1 VEGAGGRRLRFAG
14 FDDKHFEAFEKRKWS
29 SNLFNLER
37 LAVKEELEALGA
49 QITLPLE
56 RFSREVTSHCP
67 TILNGK
73 NVSEMLIYYTR
84 TEEERK
90 AILPLLDSRIALPEQ
105 LSDPQEHHKHAIL
118 GVRISQSGV
127 DTGFMLHSRAW
138 VDVMNILNR
147 CKKPEERARFV
158 QMVNRLDGTAVIAP
172 SVVLATKEFSSAHIE
187 QMEEAVLNY
196 DFTIFF
202 GVSFGRDAKE
212 PRSPA
217 FASLVN
223 KTLLSCLPI
232 YDFALWRLSQDFLGT
247 MGAKTAKEE
256 VSRISVGAHVLV
268 NEGPFANRAG
278 VVTAIDNQG
287 FARVLIGKIT
297 LKIGCSFVRILPK
310 ERA

>member
-1 VEGAGGRRLRFAG
+1 LRFTG
-14 FDDKHFEAFEKRKWS
+14 FEDKHFDAFEKRKWS

-37 LAVKEELEALGA
+37 LAVKEQLEALGA

-56 RFSREVTSHCP
+56 RFSKEITSHCP

-73 NVSEMLIYYTR
+73 AVSEMLIYYTR

-138 VDVMNILNR
+138 VDVMNVLNR
-147 CKKPEERARFV
+147 CRKPEERARFV
-158 QMVNRLDGTAVIAP
+158 TLVNQLDGVAVIAP
-172 SVVLATKEFSSAHIE
+172 TLVLPTKEFCSGHIE
-187 QMEEAVLNY
+187 QMEEAVMNH

-202 GVSFGRDAKE
+202 GVSLGRDAKE
-212 PRSPA
+212 PRNPA

-247 MGAKTAKEE
+247 VGAKKAKEE
-256 VSRISVGAHVLV
+256 APLLAVGANVLV
-268 NEGPFANRAG
+268 REGPFANRAG
-278 VVTAIDNQG
+278 VVIDIDNQG

-297 LKIGCSFVRILPK
+297 LKIPSHSLRIVPK
-310 ERA
+310 EKS